1 MERRFVISL
10 GRSDALV
17 SALISATTDQVR
29 DEDGDDE
36 QGESDA
42 DGDRDDVVRAVVAVK
57 RSLKD
62 CTS

>member
-1 MERRFVISL
+1 MERRFFISV

-42 DGDRDDVVRAVVAVK
+42 DGDRDDVVGAVVAVK

-62 CTS
+62 RTS